1 MSHIEEKLNQIIPSY
16 QKNKYE
22 MDYFKKLAD
31 IDNSEIKDLM
41 KQGGY
46 TEFAVGDVK
55 AVLSV
60 SERVDFNEPALIE
73 VLKEMKV
80 KGIIKKKEYV
90 DSDALENAIYHGK
103 IDAAVLAGC
112 QTIKEVT
119 SLRIAK
125 NR

>member
-103 IDAAVLAGC
+103 IDAAVLVGC